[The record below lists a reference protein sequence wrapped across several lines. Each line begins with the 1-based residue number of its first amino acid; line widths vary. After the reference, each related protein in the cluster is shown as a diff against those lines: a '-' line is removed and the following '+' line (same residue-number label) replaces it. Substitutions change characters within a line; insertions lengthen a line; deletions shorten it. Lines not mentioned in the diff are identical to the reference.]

1 MLSLLN
7 QMHIGHYIYNKG
19 NTVFVM
25 DKKREISM
33 RIHERITFFYS

>member
-25 DKKREISM
+25 DKKKRDQYEN
-33 RIHERITFFYS
+33 T